1 MDKLIINAAITGMVP
16 QKSDNASVPI
26 TVDEIVADAQRCF
39 DSGASIVHVHARHE
53 DGSAAYESEIYA
65 EIISGIRQRCPELLI
80 SASTSGRVFHEY
92 SQRAQSLAP
101 EPAIR
106 PDFGS
111 LTLGS
116 MNFPNQ
122 ASVNTHSMI
131 KALASRMNE
140 LGVIPEW
147 ECFDM
152 GMIDF
157 GQYLLLQNVLKRPI
171 YCNLFLGS
179 LGAISATPFNLAT
192 MVRALP
198 SDAVWSA
205 AGIGRFQFFV
215 NTMAITMGGH
225 VRVGLED
232 NLFFDDQKQHPAS
245 NAGLI
250 DRLVKVAHACGR
262 EVATP
267 DEARRIIG
275 LSEMHGLV
283 THSANQIGATD

>member
-16 QKSDNASVPI
+16 QKSDNANIPISVA
-26 TVDEIVADAQRCF
+26 EIVADAQRCF
-39 DSGASIVHVHARHE
+39 ESGASIVHVHARHNE
-53 DGSAAYESEIYA
+53 GSAAYESEIYA

-80 SASTSGRVFHEY
+80 SASTSGRVFPEY
-92 SQRAQSLAP
+92 SQRSQSLAP
-101 EPAIR
+101 EPAVR

-122 ASVNTHSMI
+122 TSVNSPDMI

-147 ECFDM
+147 ECFDL

-157 GQYLLLQNVLKRPI
+157 GQYLLSKNVLKRPI

-179 LGAISATPFNLAT
+179 LGTISATPFNLVS

-205 AGIGRFQFFV
+205 AGIGKFQFYV

-232 NLFFDDQKQHPAS
+232 NLFYDKQKLHPAT

-262 EVATP
+262 DVATP
-267 DEARRIIG
+267 EESLRIIG
-275 LSEMHGLV
+275 LDEV
-283 THSANQIGATD
+283 RRTASAVAN